1 MILLQSQHIMNIQM
15 GELCMQMKLKI
26 IVFASPNDS
35 GKSTI
40 TGKTK
45 ICGKYINVDI
55 IKKNTNISKF

>member
-1 MILLQSQHIMNIQM
+1 MNIQM

-26 IVFASPNDS
+26 IVFAGPNGS

-45 ICGKYINVDI
+45 ICGKYININI
-55 IKKNTNISKF
+55 IKKNTNISEF